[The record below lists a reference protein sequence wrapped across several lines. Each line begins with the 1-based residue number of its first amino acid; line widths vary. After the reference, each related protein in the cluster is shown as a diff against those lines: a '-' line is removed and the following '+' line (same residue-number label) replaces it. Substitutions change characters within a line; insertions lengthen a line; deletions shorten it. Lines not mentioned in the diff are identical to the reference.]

1 MDKMKKGLIVLC
13 IVLVIVGVIA
23 LIFIPQSTRRAW
35 KDLKSDYTGGLD
47 RHLVVYTANGDVL
60 AEYNGKIDLEKN
72 ESGVVKFDYKG
83 KRYMYYNCFVE
94 VIEN

>member
-1 MDKMKKGLIVLC
+1 MKQKILIGVLT
-13 IVLVIVGVIA
+13 VLVVAGLCF
-23 LIFIPQSTRRAW
+23 LIFAPQSMKRHW

-47 RHLVVYTANGDVL
+47 RHLVVYPADGKIL
-60 AEYNGKIDLEKN
+60 AEYDGKIDLEQN

>member
-1 MDKMKKGLIVLC
+1 MK
-13 IVLVIVGVIA
+13 
-23 LIFIPQSTRRAW
+23 RHW

-47 RHLVVYTANGDVL
+47 RHLVVYTADGKIL
-60 AEYNGKIDLEKN
+60 AEYDGKIDLEQN